1 MRLRGVEPPRP
12 LRATR
17 PSTLRVYQFRHSRS
31 RAVDDSRPA
40 GVTKGGVGE
49 EIVRV
54 GTLLATVRGPR
65 YSPNMC
71 SPTPANR
78 AAAAAD

>member
-40 GVTKGGVGE
+40 GVTKGGGAE
-49 EIVRV
+49 EDRS
-54 GTLLATVRGPR
+54 GQNAACNRPGAALLSEHVFAHTSKQGRRGG
-65 YSPNMC
+65 
-71 SPTPANR
+71 
-78 AAAAAD
+78 